1 MGLKKVHML
10 ENFFSIYQLLFFRP
24 VQENA
29 KSFNHVSSACNS
41 NQDLIMKNM
50 MSMEFLF
57 VTNVNSRRLK
67 SKRPKS
73 SSLRMK
79 DSVLSLMMMTVGPLL
94 SMATTISLENCRSG
108 FKLPKN
114 AQLWLIS
121 WVLFWE
127 LLEPLLPSVWHSFW
141 CGRSSPPFMIE
152 ENLQDLKKNAC
163 WLNGIR

>member
-1 MGLKKVHML
+1 MGLKKVHMQ
-10 ENFFSIYQLLFFRP
+10 ENFFSICQLLFFRP
-24 VQENA
+24 VQENV

-50 MSMEFLF
+50 MSMEYLF

-73 SSLRMK
+73 TSLRMK
-79 DSVLSLMMMTVGPLL
+79 DYVLLLMMMTVGPLL
-94 SMATTISLENCRSG
+94 FMDTTISLENCRSG
-108 FKLPKN
+108 SKLPKSV
-114 AQLWLIS
+114 QLLLTS
-121 WVLFWE
+121 WALCWE